1 MAQEKLYVSPIGI
14 DDVGDEAGLTFRTTI
29 LNVTLY
35 VAAVFALLFGL
46 MHDIGVNEIGRFHSI
61 VDYTYSLISVVFIF
75 LIRHNRDWFPL
86 VVPAFVVVSLIC
98 FTSALI
104 NVVNDEFRLIW
115 FYFVIFVTYVLLS
128 ERAGLWAT
136 LACIAI
142 ALTCFALFD
151 LQLSSRA
158 MLSGVLG
165 MVIISLLSRTY
176 TIQLVRYESQL
187 VDKNRALQVNIRK
200 LDSALADAWQANRA
214 KSLFLANMSHEI
226 RTPMNGVLGMVQ
238 VLQAT
243 SLDKDQEHYLDAI
256 RRAGNNLL
264 VLIDDLLE
272 ISRIESGKLEM
283 KTRAFSVFD
292 WVMDVQFLTE
302 PLFEQGEAI
311 YTTEVSEQV
320 PGCLL
325 GDAPR
330 LTQIVT
336 NLVSNAAK
344 FTRDGEVKLLIGGR
358 AEGDEQ
364 FRLEIVVEDSGEG
377 IPLEKLTHIFEP
389 FEQVNPE
396 RINNKGVGLGLAISK
411 RIAETMGGELSVV
424 SKAGEGSRF
433 CLSLQLPVV
442 ECEEGGRYGDTDA
455 GPVGP
460 LRVLLVDDDV
470 INRLAVCTL
479 LMQRGHTVA
488 EAKHGSEAIELLQQN
503 DYDVVLM
510 DVHMP
515 VMDGLTATR
524 QIRES
529 EDMRLSKIPIIGLTA
544 SVMSDEREQY
554 LQLGMNAVVE
564 KPIVLEQ
571 LLRKIETVV
580 AMKN

>member
-14 DDVGDEAGLTFRTTI
+14 DDVDDEAGLTFRTTI